1 MDLYKDDE
9 YCMQFTYNEIKEFL
23 IKPLFQNENVAPFIK
38 PIIDFHLDK
47 NFNFIDI
54 GPLELQ
60 DIRDI
65 SLSVHFCNLST
76 NIFFAD
82 EEIMLIDDNAKS
94 YISPSD
100 AYKNA
105 VYEGSLRDKT
115 HKEILK
121 IIYDIVCILIN
132 STGGEIHETLVKERD
147 EPEKG
152 IYIFP
157 LCDYIIDIKNDL
169 NKSYHVQIENILFRI
184 NEPHKEIKSSTLPQ
198 LYLFKHTKES
208 QILDKMNEF
217 TAADTGLY
225 KDGKF
230 CMEFTF
236 EEIKELLI
244 TPLFQNKDI
253 NKFLDLS
260 IEIYLDKNCN
270 YIDIGILTLEIK
282 VPPNSVSSISR
293 LLVDFNKHSTVIILE
308 REKIVL
314 IDDIA
319 RTALAAADIYENI
332 VYAGKLRDKTHKE
345 ILNIIYNIVCILL
358 NNINSKTHKTIVK
371 EINKPEKGTDF
382 LPLYDY
388 ILDIKNDLN
397 TSYHVQIENIL
408 FRINESC

>member
-1 MDLYKDDE
+1 
-9 YCMQFTYNEIKEFL
+9 
-23 IKPLFQNENVAPFIK
+23 
-38 PIIDFHLDK
+38 
-47 NFNFIDI
+47 
-54 GPLELQ
+54 
-60 DIRDI
+60 
-65 SLSVHFCNLST
+65 
-76 NIFFAD
+76 
-82 EEIMLIDDNAKS
+82 
-94 YISPSD
+94 
-100 AYKNA
+100 
-105 VYEGSLRDKT
+105 
-115 HKEILK
+115 
-121 IIYDIVCILIN
+121 
-132 STGGEIHETLVKERD
+132 
-147 EPEKG
+147 
-152 IYIFP
+152 
-157 LCDYIIDIKNDL
+157 
-169 NKSYHVQIENILFRI
+169 
-184 NEPHKEIKSSTLPQ
+184 
-198 LYLFKHTKES
+198 
-208 QILDKMNEF
+208 MNEF

-308 REKIVL
+308 RKKIVL

-358 NNINSKTHKTIVK
+358 NNINSKTHNSNK
-371 EINKPEKGTDF
+371 EK
-382 LPLYDY
+382 
-388 ILDIKNDLN
+388 
-397 TSYHVQIENIL
+397 
-408 FRINESC
+408 

>member
-9 YCMQFTYNEIKEFL
+9 YCMQFTYDEIKEFL

-54 GPLELQ
+54 DPLELQ

-105 VYEGSLRDKT
+105 VYEGNLRDKT

-121 IIYDIVCILIN
+121 IIYDIVCILI
-132 STGGEIHETLVKERD
+132 
-147 EPEKG
+147 
-152 IYIFP
+152 
-157 LCDYIIDIKNDL
+157 
-169 NKSYHVQIENILFRI
+169 
-184 NEPHKEIKSSTLPQ
+184 
-198 LYLFKHTKES
+198 
-208 QILDKMNEF
+208 
-217 TAADTGLY
+217 
-225 KDGKF
+225 
-230 CMEFTF
+230 
-236 EEIKELLI
+236 
-244 TPLFQNKDI
+244 
-253 NKFLDLS
+253 
-260 IEIYLDKNCN
+260 
-270 YIDIGILTLEIK
+270 
-282 VPPNSVSSISR
+282 
-293 LLVDFNKHSTVIILE
+293 
-308 REKIVL
+308 
-314 IDDIA
+314 
-319 RTALAAADIYENI
+319 
-332 VYAGKLRDKTHKE
+332 
-345 ILNIIYNIVCILL
+345 